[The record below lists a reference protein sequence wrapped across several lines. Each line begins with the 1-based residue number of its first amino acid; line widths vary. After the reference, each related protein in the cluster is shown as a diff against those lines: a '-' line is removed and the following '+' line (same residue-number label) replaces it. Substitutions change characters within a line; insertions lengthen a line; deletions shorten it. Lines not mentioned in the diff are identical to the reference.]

1 MSRHVLPT
9 DANLYVVAVRGV
21 FQVVYGAHHVQGHV
35 ADVVSMVLCL
45 LWSPGYHHVGIS
57 NGLDLEGDGE
67 EQLLHC
73 GHLWI
78 KCIRAGG
85 GGGMHSNLED
95 AVLLAERVEQRI
107 HGVEHGDHL
116 HRSDVAANASKSH
129 HVAEEDG
136 HIWEHLEDRDK
147 KVNERQRERER
158 ETREGGARGTYL
170 CLCFYESKIPH
181 SPPDIY
187 CSKKSERDVDQKTGL
202 SVYVSSP
209 LSE

>member
-95 AVLLAERVEQRI
+95 SVLLAERVEQRI

-158 ETREGGARGTYL
+158 QGKEALVGHICVYAFTNQKYLTVHLIFTVAKSLKET
-170 CLCFYESKIPH
+170 
-181 SPPDIY
+181 
-187 CSKKSERDVDQKTGL
+187 
-202 SVYVSSP
+202 
-209 LSE
+209 